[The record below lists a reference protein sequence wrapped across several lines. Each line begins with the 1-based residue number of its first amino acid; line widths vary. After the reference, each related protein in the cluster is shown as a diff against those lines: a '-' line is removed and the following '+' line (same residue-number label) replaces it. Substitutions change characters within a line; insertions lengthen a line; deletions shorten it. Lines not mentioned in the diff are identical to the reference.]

1 MAVGQKLGPCSCV
14 KLLVVLAL
22 VMSASDGAGASRP
35 LTTAAP
41 AGEQQQSTGGGGGG
55 LASVKL
61 AVVRQLWA
69 GPSGCTFDPNTTGPH
84 CP

>member
-1 MAVGQKLGPCSCV
+1 M

-55 LASVKL
+55 GGLASVKL
-61 AVVRQLWA
+61 AVVVRQLWA
-69 GPSGCTFDPNTTGPH
+69 GPSGCTFDPNTTGPR

>member
-1 MAVGQKLGPCSCV
+1 M

-55 LASVKL
+55 GLASVKL
-61 AVVRQLWA
+61 AVVVRQLWA
-69 GPSGCTFDPNTTGPH
+69 GPSGCTFDPNTTGPR

>member
-1 MAVGQKLGPCSCV
+1 MAVGQMLGPCV
-14 KLLVVLAL
+14 KLLIVLAL

-35 LTTAAP
+35 LVTAA
-41 AGEQQQSTGGGGGG
+41 AGQHQQQSTNGYGGV

-61 AVVRQLWA
+61 AVVMRRLWA
-69 GPSGCTFDPNTTGPH
+69 GPSGCTYDPNSAGRR